1 MPPRVQ
7 DRCLHGTLRL
17 AEKSE
22 ACHLKTDLMSYPSV
36 CLSSE
41 SYIVVA
47 HQLLSF
53 DQIIRPHHQT
63 AWQNAYAAFQYAY
76 VYVQFKHVY
85 T

>member
-1 MPPRVQ
+1 
-7 DRCLHGTLRL
+7 
-17 AEKSE
+17 
-22 ACHLKTDLMSYPSV
+22 MSYPSV